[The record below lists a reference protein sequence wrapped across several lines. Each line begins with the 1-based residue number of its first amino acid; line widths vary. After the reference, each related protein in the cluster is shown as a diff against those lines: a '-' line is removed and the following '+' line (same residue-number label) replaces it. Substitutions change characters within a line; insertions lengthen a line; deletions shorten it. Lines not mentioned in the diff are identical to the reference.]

1 MSKEETTDL
10 KEESVDKKTE
20 KTSNKKSS
28 KKKKKSPTEA
38 LKEQVSILEDERDEL
53 KDKFVRKVAEFDNFK
68 RRTSKERIELI
79 GTANR
84 ETVTALLPIV
94 DDFERAIK
102 AANDDTST
110 EPISEGVMMVYNK
123 LINILMQKGLKAME
137 STGEVFNPD
146 LHEALTEI
154 PAPSEEMKGKIIDTI
169 EKGYYLNEKIIRYPR
184 VVVGK

>member
-1 MSKEETTDL
+1 MSKEETSDI
-10 KEESVDKKTE
+10 KEEAVEKKAT
-20 KTSNKKSS
+20 KTSNKKTN
-28 KKKKKSPTEA
+28 KKKKTSPTEA
-38 LKEQVSILEDERDEL
+38 LKSEISTLEDERDEL

-68 RRTSKERIELI
+68 RRTSKERIDLI

-84 ETVTALLPIV
+84 DTVVALLPII

-102 AANDDTST
+102 AANDDAST
-110 EPISEGVMMVYNK
+110 EPVSEGVMMVYNK
-123 LINILMQKGLKAME
+123 MISILSQKGLKPME
-137 STGEVFNPD
+137 STGEPFNPD

-154 PAPSEEMKGKIIDTI
+154 PAPSEDLKGKVIDTI

>member
-1 MSKEETTDL
+1 MSKEETSDIT
-10 KEESVDKKTE
+10 EETVEKKTA
-20 KTSNKKSS
+20 KASKKSS
-28 KKKKKSPTEA
+28 KKKKESPTEK
-38 LKEQVSILEDERDEL
+38 LQNQISELEEERDEL

-84 ETVTALLPIV
+84 ETINAMLPVI

-102 AANDDTST
+102 AANDDASA
-110 EPISEGVMMVYNK
+110 EPVSEGVMMVYNK
-123 LINILMQKGLKAME
+123 LVNILAQKGLKPME
-137 STGEVFNPD
+137 STGEAFNPD
-146 LHEALTEI
+146 LHEAITEI

-169 EKGYYLNEKIIRYPR
+169 EKGYYLNEKLIRYPR